1 MARSTSGVAGINSSI
16 VDGELD
22 RLFLETRS
30 AYRNRVGLRPCRSG
44 GAHCWLHLA
53 RAHAHCAT
61 QVGVNSAAGRAVAL
75 NASDRWAFPVEFSV
89 VAFLSFGS
97 RRLRGGDTAH

>member
-1 MARSTSGVAGINSSI
+1 MARSTSGIAGINPSL

-22 RLFLETRS
+22 RFFIETRS
-30 AYRNRVGLRPCRSG
+30 AYRNRVGVRLNRFDS
-44 GAHCWLHLA
+44 AHCWLHLA
-53 RAHAHCAT
+53 RTHARYAT
-61 QVGVNSAAGRAVAL
+61 QVGVDPAFDRALAL

-97 RRLRGGDTAH
+97 RHLRGGDTAH